1 MMATTAD
8 YLNKLVSQ
16 KNALAD
22 NLTNMGVESTH
33 DETLETLIPKVLE
46 ISSGGNG
53 IYPVGVDSRPT
64 GDVIV
69 PEGVTSLYQYIF
81 DQNASVTS
89 VKLPNTLTAL
99 SNYAFRGCR
108 SLTNLVFPNGVSEI
122 PSNCCNDCGSLKS
135 VTLPKSLTTIGGY
148 VFNKCSNLANIVIPE
163 DIGFLKAGSY
173 AFYGT
178 LLDNAAI
185 TSLATKINSTG
196 SWMFANSKNLTEV
209 TTRITYDYYF
219 SDCTNLKKA
228 TILFPLSSGGMGDYV
243 FRNCSN
249 LETII
254 LPDGLKIIGS
264 SAFSGCTNLPI
275 IDIPNSVTT
284 IDYYAFNKCSS
295 LCNLNI
301 PDGVSFSVKNYAFQ
315 SSGITND
322 GVNNIM
328 AHAISFGEA
337 VFRECLSLTDISI
350 NKTSDTMFRSCTN
363 LVSAVLSDITTISRQ
378 VFHGCTA
385 LKTVSLPSTI
395 TSDPNNCLTSTS
407 SSYYIFYGCTA
418 LEDVQ
423 LGQDWNMSIRLNVS
437 NNITVESMIA
447 MFNSLKDLTGDT
459 AKTLTLGSTNLDKL
473 TDEQKAIATNKNWTL
488 A

>member
-1 MMATTAD
+1 MATTAD
-8 YLNKLVSQ
+8 YLNKLVTQ

-33 DETLETLIPKVLE
+33 DETLETLVPKVLE

-81 DQNASVTS
+81 YDNANVTS
-89 VKLPNTLTAL
+89 VKLPDTLITL
-99 SNYAFRGCR
+99 STYAFEGCT
-108 SLTNLVFPNGVSEI
+108 SLTNLTFPDGISEI
-122 PSNCCNDCGSLKS
+122 PNNCCHTCQSLES
-135 VTLPKSLTTIGGY
+135 VTLPKSLTTIGSSA
-148 VFNKCSNLANIVIPE
+148 FNQCSKLSNIIISD
-163 DIGFLKAGSY
+163 DIGSLKAGDH

-178 LLDNAAI
+178 LLGNDAI
-185 TSLATKINSTG
+185 TSLATKINYTD
-196 SWMFANSKNLTEV
+196 SWMFASSKNLTEV
-209 TTRITYDYYF
+209 TTLISYDYYF

-228 TILFPLSSGGMGDYV
+228 TIIRPLSSGHMGDYV

-254 LPDGLKIIGS
+254 LPDGLKIIGQ
-264 SAFSGCTNLPI
+264 SAFDGCTNLPI
-275 IDIPNSVTT
+275 INIPNSVTT
-284 IDYYAFNKCSS
+284 IDHYAFNKCSS

-328 AHAISFGEA
+328 AHATSLGEA
-337 VFRECLSLTDISI
+337 VFGQCLSLTDISI
-350 NKTSDTMFRSCTN
+350 NKTSNTMFRNCTN
-363 LVSAVLSDITTISRQ
+363 LVSVVLSDITSISRN
-378 VFHGCTA
+378 VFQGCTA

-395 TSDPNNCLTSTS
+395 ISDPNNCLTSTS
-407 SSYYIFYGCTA
+407 SYYYIFYGCTA
-418 LEDVQ
+418 LEDIQ
-423 LGQDWNMSIRLNVS
+423 LGQDWNMSLRLNVS
-437 NNITVESMIA
+437 NNFTVNSMVA
-447 MFNSLKDLTGDT
+447 MFNSLKDLTGET
-459 AKTLTLGSTNLDKL
+459 AKTLTLGSTNLAKL